1 MNAKEAT
8 ALVAMIPGLF
18 PVTAKAMDK
27 QAAHQW
33 AVLLCDPSIPFDIAQ
48 LAFLSVAKQQRFIHP
63 SEIVNAVK
71 RMRKIALNS
80 VEHLVPKGD
89 PPPDTKA
96 FLDYL
101 HEHQRQ
107 VLDLADQ
114 AIRDG
119 ALDFSGVNLTD
130 ESEDMGEPTELPV
143 NVARLTILPPA
154 APRPEL
160 LPADP
165 GRMRRMVK
173 AATPTPERRAPK
185 VARDPSIEL
194 SEAELTEREADRQ
207 RNMEALRRL
216 AEGAA

>member
-1 MNAKEAT
+1 MNAREAT

-18 PVTAKAMDK
+18 PATAKTIDT
-27 QAAHQW
+27 QAANQW
-33 AVLLCDPSIPFDIAQ
+33 AALLCDPAIPFDIAR
-48 LAFLSVAKQQRFIHP
+48 LALLSVVRRQRFIHP
-63 SEIVNAVK
+63 SEIVSAVK
-71 RMRKIALNS
+71 QMRKIASNS

-89 PPPDTKA
+89 PPLDAKA
-96 FLDYL
+96 FLDHL

-119 ALDFSGVNLTD
+119 ALDFSDVNLTD
-130 ESEDMGEPTELPV
+130 ASEDMGEPTELPV
-143 NVARLTILPPA
+143 SVARLTVLPPA

-185 VARDPSIEL
+185 VPRDPSIEL
-194 SEAELTEREADRQ
+194 SEAELAERAAEQQRQ
-207 RNMEALRRL
+207 QEALQKL
-216 AEGAA
+216 IEGAA